1 MADRAAQIATF
12 LAAAGWGTAQQ
23 SPLAGDAS
31 ARRYLRLAQGSA
43 RAVLMDAP
51 PGSGEDV
58 RPFIAI
64 ARHLHGLG
72 LSAPAILAQDP
83 AQGLLLLEDLGDGLY
98 ARVVAADPTQERTL
112 YAAAVDL
119 LAGLHRHPAPAGV
132 PAYDAA
138 AMARL
143 AGMALEWYAPAAAAA
158 TTAAGAPAPTSA
170 DPAFVAQMEEALTA
184 HAGPA
189 DVLVLRDFHAE
200 NLLWLPGR
208 TGAARVGL
216 LDFQDGARGCR
227 GYDLISLLED
237 ARRDV
242 PSPLRAAMIARYA
255 AATGQD
261 HASFTRACAVL
272 AAQRNLRILGIF
284 ARLCL
289 RDGKP
294 GYVRLMPR
302 VWAHLADDLAHPALS
317 ALRGAVMARLPAPT
331 PEICQAIEARCATIP
346 KP

>member
-1 MADRAAQIATF
+1 
-12 LAAAGWGTAQQ
+12 
-23 SPLAGDAS
+23 
-31 ARRYLRLAQGSA
+31 
-43 RAVLMDAP
+43 
-51 PGSGEDV
+51 V

-83 AQGLLLLEDLGDGLY
+83 ALGLLLLEDLGDALY
-98 ARVVAADPTQERTL
+98 ARVVAADPALEPTL

-143 AGMALEWYAPAAAAA
+143 AGMALEWYAPAA
-158 TTAAGAPAPTSA
+158 TGAPAPASA

-208 TGAARVGL
+208 SGAARVGL

-242 PSPLRAAMIARYA
+242 PGPLRAAMIARYA
-255 AATGQD
+255 AATGQEP
-261 HASFTRACAVL
+261 AAFTRACAVL

-302 VWAHLADDLAHPALS
+302 VWAHLAGDLAHPALS
-317 ALRGAVMARLPAPT
+317 PLRGAVMGRLPAPT
-331 PEICQAIEARCATIP
+331 PEICKAIEARCATIP